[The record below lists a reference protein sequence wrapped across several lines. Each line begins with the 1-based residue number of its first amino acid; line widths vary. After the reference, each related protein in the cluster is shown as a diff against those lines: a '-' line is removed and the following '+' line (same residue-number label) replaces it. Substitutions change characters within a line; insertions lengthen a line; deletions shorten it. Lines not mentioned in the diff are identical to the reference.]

1 MSDRVFPL
9 LLVLTLL
16 DLAFVQAT
24 GCVPFGELLPLWALA
39 AAAPWLRNLQRH
51 LWHRVAWNG
60 GVLVVFML
68 LVQHATTTGL
78 LHMLEDG
85 LVLAVLCQVHL
96 INNIGKQ
103 QRPDLIF
110 FNSFLIAFVTS
121 FFAPDVVWSLLFV
134 VHAFALVPSLQVH
147 ALTRRRDDVPPAL
160 LRRSMRASFGRT
172 LAIGATTAVLFVA
185 LPRDFRREGWLGT
198 ALALREQ
205 AEAGLAERIRIDD
218 ERPTQLGEDVVAE
231 FEPLGGARPGEN
243 AGAERVPTHWRA
255 IAFGAFD
262 GSSWAP
268 QDQAQLGNR
277 HGADAP
283 WRPDGDGSFR
293 RGDATVRATPTLRVR
308 LHDASPRRL
317 PLPLAATHVQL
328 GRGSSALLD
337 PRQSGG
343 FGVRRH
349 GGGAGPLTY
358 DVTVG
363 EPPAVAPS
371 RRVLAYFTALPP
383 QGVPEVVHTLAAQL
397 RREQAD
403 GSDALALAHATAA
416 WLEHHRRYQLPGGP
430 GFARNLGEFLLGS
443 GAGHCEYFATA
454 LALLLRTQ
462 GVPCRLVGGYLT
474 SEWDPQ
480 RRAVVARSKN
490 AHAWVEVLDDA
501 GRWHTIDG
509 TPAADLAQVL
519 QPEPGTFG
527 ALRAELERW
536 WAAVTGFGQAD
547 RTRWAEAIAAAWSE
561 HPFAVVGALAALL
574 ALLYLA
580 RRRRHL
586 PTSIAHLQ
594 RAIRGTG
601 LVLHAGETPREL
613 LVRAAAAAVAP
624 DRLARLRAAAM
635 AHESARY
642 GARPGNPT
650 GQRP

>member
-1 MSDRVFPL
+1 VSDRVFPL

-51 LWHRVAWNG
+51 LWHRIAWNG

-160 LRRSMRASFGRT
+160 LRWSMRASFGRT
-172 LAIGATTAVLFVA
+172 LAIGAITAALFVA

-218 ERPTQLGEDVVAE
+218 ERPTHLGEDVVAE
-231 FEPLGGARPGEN
+231 FEPIAGAG
-243 AGAERVPTHWRA
+243 AGAEIVPTHWRA

-262 GSSWAP
+262 GGSWTP

-277 HGADAP
+277 HGSDAP
-283 WRPDGDGSFR
+283 WRPDGGGGFR
-293 RGDATVRATPTLRVR
+293 RGDAATKATPSLRVR

-328 GRGSSALLD
+328 GRNPGVLLD
-337 PRQSGG
+337 PKPFGG
-343 FGVRRH
+343 FAVRRQ
-349 GGGAGPLTY
+349 GGGVEGPLSY
-358 DVTVG
+358 EIALGD
-363 EPPAVAPS
+363 PPPTAPS
-371 RRVLAYFTALPP
+371 RRVVAYFTALPP
-383 QGVPEVVHTLAAQL
+383 QGVPDIVHTLAAQL
-397 RREQAD
+397 RREQPAEAD
-403 GSDALALAHATAA
+403 TLALAHATAA
-416 WLEHHRRYQLPGGP
+416 WLERHRRYQLPGGP

-509 TPAADLAQVL
+509 TPAADLAQAL
-519 QPEPGTFG
+519 QPEQSTFG

-547 RTRWAEAIAAAWSE
+547 RTRWAEAIAAAGRE
-561 HPFAVVGALAALL
+561 HPFALGCTLAALFL
-574 ALLYLA
+574 LLYLA

-586 PTSIAHLQ
+586 PTTIAHLQ

-601 LVLHAGETPREL
+601 LHLHAGETPREL

-642 GARPGNPT
+642 GAQPGNRT
-650 GQRP
+650 GERR

>member
-39 AAAPWLRNLQRH
+39 AAAPWLRRLQRH
-51 LWHRVAWNG
+51 LWHRIAWNG

-134 VHAFALVPSLQVH
+134 LHAFALVPSLQVH

-160 LRRSMRASFGRT
+160 LRGALRASVGRT
-172 LAIGATTAVLFVA
+172 LAIGALTAALFVA

-218 ERPTQLGEDVVAE
+218 ERPTHLGEDVVAE
-231 FEPLGGARPGEN
+231 FEPIGGARAGAN

-255 IAFGAFD
+255 IAFSAFD
-262 GSSWAP
+262 GSSWTP

-277 HGADAP
+277 FGSDAP
-283 WRPDGDGSFR
+283 WRPDGGGGFR
-293 RGDATVRATPTLRVR
+293 RGDATTKTTPSLRVR

-317 PLPLAATHVQL
+317 PLPLAATRVQL
-328 GRGSSALLD
+328 GGGSGVLLE
-337 PRQSGG
+337 PKPFGG
-343 FGVRRH
+343 FGVRRN
-349 GGGAGPLTY
+349 GSGDGLLTY
-358 DVTVG
+358 EVTLG

-383 QGVPEVVHTLAAQL
+383 QGVPEIVHTLAAQL
-397 RREQAD
+397 RREQPAEVD
-403 GSDALALAHATAA
+403 TLALARATAT
-416 WLEHHRRYQLPGGP
+416 WLERHRRYQLPGGP

-474 SEWDPQ
+474 SEWDPA

-490 AHAWVEVLDDA
+490 AHAWVEVLDGD
-501 GRWHTIDG
+501 GRWHTVDG
-509 TPAADLAQVL
+509 TPAADLQQAL
-519 QPEPGTFG
+519 QPERSTFG
-527 ALRAELERW
+527 ELRAELERW

-547 RTRWAEAIAAAWSE
+547 RARWAEAIAAVGRD
-561 HPFAVVGALAALL
+561 HPLALASTLAALVL
-574 ALLYLA
+574 LLYLA

-586 PTSIAHLQ
+586 PSTIVHLQ

-601 LVLHAGETPREL
+601 LLLRAGETPREL

-624 DRLARLRAAAM
+624 DRLARLRAAAL

-642 GARPGNPT
+642 GAQPGE
-650 GQRP
+650 RR